1 MAFSVPN
8 WAQARIAEAVG
19 LNVDSVVVIIDNDT
33 VVGFMHL
40 KSRDRVL
47 VNKLDGKL
55 VFDKEERVVRSDRKR
70 ERPAA
75 GDEGFL

>member
-19 LNVDSVVVIIDNDT
+19 LDVDSVVVIIDNDT
-33 VVGFMHL
+33 MVGFMHL

-47 VNKLDGKL
+47 VNKRDGEL
-55 VFDKEERVVRSDRKR
+55 VFDNKEGVMRSDRQR
-70 ERPAA
+70 VRPVT